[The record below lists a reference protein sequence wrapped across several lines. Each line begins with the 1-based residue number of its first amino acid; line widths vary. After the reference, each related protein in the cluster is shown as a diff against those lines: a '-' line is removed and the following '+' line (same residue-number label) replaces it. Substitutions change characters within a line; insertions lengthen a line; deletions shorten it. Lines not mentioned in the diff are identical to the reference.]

1 MKRHVILA
9 PLSDATKICMT
20 KRIARVRILMILVL
34 LYQFMFILEA
44 FLHLLQNTSFLVGEV
59 SEILLLKM
67 CLEQK

>member
-1 MKRHVILA
+1 
-9 PLSDATKICMT
+9 
-20 KRIARVRILMILVL
+20 MILVL

-44 FLHLLQNTSFLVGEV
+44 FLHLLQNISFLVSEV